1 MLSKAH
7 KNVTKRMLV
16 KVVYLGLVRSKV
28 GKREEEFEI
37 KAGSTLSDLLNSLEE
52 TYGES
57 LKSIFG
63 VDDVNRLDPTFIT
76 TVNSKLTDPIQGGDL
91 MLNNGDTV
99 ALMTLISGG
108 VCDNSINR

>member
-1 MLSKAH
+1 M
-7 KNVTKRMLV
+7 RV

-28 GKREEEFEI
+28 GKREEEYEVET
-37 KAGSTLSDLLNSLEE
+37 GSTLSDLLNGLAE

-63 VDDVNRLDPTFIT
+63 ADEENRLDPTFIA
-76 TVNSKLTDPIQGGDL
+76 TVNGRLRDPLRGGDV
-91 MLNNGDTV
+91 MLSTGDTV

-108 VCDNSINR
+108 